1 MVCMEGLESI
11 LKAGEAEKNMATADV
26 NPYAQMIDD
35 AEGLDKIENLQN
47 HDNNEI
53 YERAV
58 KILETYWSQE
68 EDTAAILPNGLPNGN
83 GLQNGIPPGG
93 FNFNL

>member
-1 MVCMEGLESI
+1 MVGMEGLESI
-11 LKAGEAEKNMATADV
+11 LKAGEAEKNMGIANV
-26 NPYAQMIDD
+26 NPYAQMIK
-35 AEGLDKIENLQN
+35 GFDKIENLHN